1 MTEQVLPDNE
11 SECGVSNMERWA
23 GKRKAASILGKAVLL
38 TYVITALLL
47 LLFAFLSLQFQLD
60 AGQIGIGILCIYG
73 IACLAGGWYVAG
85 KAGKRRL
92 FWGLGVGVLYFLIL
106 VLISGMGDRSL
117 RGDWVQIL
125 SALFLCGASG
135 TAGGIA
141 AGWRG

>member
-73 IACLAGGWYVAG
+73 IACLGRMVWGWKG
-85 KAGKRRL
+85 WKKASVLGTGRGSSL
-92 FWGLGVGVLYFLIL
+92 FSDTCFDFRDG
-106 VLISGMGDRSL
+106 
-117 RGDWVQIL
+117 
-125 SALFLCGASG
+125 
-135 TAGGIA
+135 
-141 AGWRG
+141 

>member
-73 IACLAGGWYVAG
+73 IACLAGGWYGAG

-92 FWGLGVGVLYFLIL
+92 FWGLG
-106 VLISGMGDRSL
+106 GMGDRSL